1 MSGAEAAEM
10 KLLMSG
16 CVPSCV
22 GVIHVCALVHI
33 CKFPSYMSVFK
44 KNCFCL
50 YTHCSTTQSMEYT
63 KIKTAIV

>member
-44 KNCFCL
+44 KKLFLSLHPLLHNSVHGV
-50 YTHCSTTQSMEYT
+50 Y
-63 KIKTAIV
+63 